1 MGQKL
6 FRKLGHKFVLT
17 YAGERYVTKATE
29 ILNLKKELDQ
39 EMNDIIKN
47 NYGSLKIAFPTMRSA
62 YMLPCTLPVF
72 NQMYPNVRL
81 DVLEEHSGKLEGML
95 LNGETDLAFF
105 NLPIKSPDIDYEVIK
120 HEEVLL
126 VMAANHPLAHSGLV
140 RDGSGKNYF
149 NLFKNGGTTYVL
161 ANENLKN
168 GIADFA
174 AKAKAYAEEKKLQPV
189 QTAAASDGNEL
200 TISGLDLGYYLVR
213 SDLGILCSLDTTAP
227 NALVKEKNEATV
239 IVKNVEDT
247 TKKQNVAEIGT
258 YVKFTIQ
265 ITVNDKA
272 PVNYK
277 LVDEMTDGL
286 TFVKNE
292 TYPLTVTVN
301 ENTLDAANYKVTE
314 TTEPR
319 GFTLTFNNNAEGNA
333 SILKT
338 GDVVTVTYY
347 AQINENAKIADEA
360 NVNKAKVEYGTNS
373 HTEYD
378 KTETY
383 VWKMNIVKYTME
395 QETEKKLAGATFQLS
410 RDAAGAQVIKLVKV
424 NDTTYRLALSTETE
438 GVVDT
443 ITTGETGELVINGL
457 ADGTYYLTET
467 KAPRGYNL
475 LREPVNVTIGHK
487 DANGKLTETSF
498 VADQTQTDTSGLV
511 KVENNAG
518 AELPS
523 TGGIGTTVFYV
534 LGSAM
539 ALGAVILLVTKKRMA
554 A

>member
-1 MGQKL
+1 MKHTRQFFAL
-6 FRKLGHKFVLT
+6 LLALVLT
-17 YAGERYVTKATE
+17 LGLCATAFADE
-29 ILNLKKELDQ
+29 AKP
-39 EMNDIIKN
+39 
-47 NYGSLKIAFPTMRSA
+47 GSITISNPAQGKT
-62 YMLPCTLPVF
+62 YEVF
-72 NQMYPNVRL
+72 KLL
-81 DVLEEHSGKLEGML
+81 DVVEDESDLENNGFIYKLTGDAWADFI
-95 LNGETDLAFF
+95 TT
-105 NLPIKSPDIDYEVIK
+105 VQ
-120 HEEVLL
+120 
-126 VMAANHPLAHSGLV
+126 
-140 RDGSGKNYF
+140 DGSGKNYF
-149 NLFKNGGTTYVL
+149 NLFENGGMTYVL
-161 ANENLKN
+161 ANENLKP

-174 AKAKAYAEEKKLQPV
+174 AKAKAYAESNKLTPIK
-189 QTAAASDGNEL
+189 TATAGTEGTLKID
-200 TISGLDLGYYLVR
+200 GLDLGYYLVR

-227 NALVKEKNEATV
+227 NAEVREKNEATV

-265 ITVNDKA
+265 ITVKDKA

-277 LVDEMTDGL
+277 LVDEMTEGL

-319 GFTLTFNNNAEGNA
+319 GFTLAFNNNAEGNA

-378 KTETY
+378 TTETY
-383 VWKMNIVKYTME
+383 VWKMNIVKYTMKKAADSD
-395 QETEKKLAGATFQLS
+395 QATEEKLAGAIFKLS

-424 NDTTYRLALSTETE
+424 DDTTYRLALPTETE

-443 ITTGETGELVINGL
+443 VTTGETGALVINGL

-498 VADQTQTDTSGLV
+498 VGNQTETDTSGVV

>member
-1 MGQKL
+1 MKHTRQFFAL
-6 FRKLGHKFVLT
+6 VLALVLT
-17 YAGERYVTKATE
+17 LGLCATAFADGA
-29 ILNLKKELDQ
+29 KP
-39 EMNDIIKN
+39 
-47 NYGSLKIAFPTMRSA
+47 GSITISNPAHGKT
-62 YMLPCTLPVF
+62 YEVF
-72 NQMYPNVRL
+72 KLL
-81 DVLEEHSGKLEGML
+81 DVVEDES
-95 LNGETDLAFF
+95 DLANNGFIYKLTADAWATF
-105 NLPIKSPDIDYEVIK
+105 ITTVQ
-120 HEEVLL
+120 
-126 VMAANHPLAHSGLV
+126 
-140 RDGSGKNYF
+140 DGSGEKYF
-149 NLFKNGGTTYVL
+149 SLFENDGMTYVL

-189 QTAAASDGNEL
+189 QTATASDGNEL

-227 NALVKEKNEATV
+227 NAEVREKNEATV
-239 IVKNVEDT
+239 IVKNVEDA

-265 ITVNDKA
+265 ITVKDKA

-277 LVDEMTDGL
+277 LVDEMTEGL
-286 TFVKNE
+286 TFVNDE
-292 TYPLTVTVN
+292 NHPLTVTVN
-301 ENTLDAANYKVTE
+301 GSALAAENYNVAE

-319 GFTLTFNNNAEGNA
+319 GFTLTFNNNAEGSA

-338 GDVVTVTYY
+338 DDVVTVTYY
-347 AQINENAKIADEA
+347 AQINEKAVVADEA

-378 KTETY
+378 TTETY

-410 RDAAGAQVIKLVKV
+410 RDEAGAQVIKLVKV
-424 NDTTYRLALSTETE
+424 DDTTYRLALPTETE

-443 ITTGETGELVINGL
+443 ITTGETGALVINGL

-475 LREPVNVTIGHK
+475 LREPVEVKIDHTT
-487 DANGKLTETSF
+487 ANGKLTETSF
-498 VADQTQTDTSGLV
+498 VADQTETDTSGVV

>member
-1 MGQKL
+1 MKHTRQFFAL
-6 FRKLGHKFVLT
+6 VLALVLT
-17 YAGERYVTKATE
+17 LGLCATAFADETKP
-29 ILNLKKELDQ
+29 
-39 EMNDIIKN
+39 
-47 NYGSLKIAFPTMRSA
+47 GSITISNPAQGKT
-62 YMLPCTLPVF
+62 YEVF
-72 NQMYPNVRL
+72 KLL
-81 DVLEEHSGKLEGML
+81 DVAVDES
-95 LNGETDLAFF
+95 DLANNGFIYK
-105 NLPIKSPDIDYEVIK
+105 LTAD
-120 HEEVLL
+120 
-126 VMAANHPLAHSGLV
+126 AWANFITNV
-140 RDGSGKNYF
+140 QDGSGKNYF
-149 NLFKNGGTTYVL
+149 NLYENNGVTYVL
-161 ANENLKN
+161 ANENLEG

-174 AKAKAYAEEKKLQPV
+174 AKAKTYAEEKKLQPV
-189 QTAAASDGNEL
+189 QRATASDGNEL
-200 TISGLDLGYYLVR
+200 TISGLNLGYYLVR

-227 NALVKEKNEATV
+227 NAQVREKNEATV
-239 IVKNVEDT
+239 IVKNVED

-265 ITVNDKA
+265 ITVKDKA

-277 LVDEMTDGL
+277 LVDEMTEGL

-347 AQINENAKIADEA
+347 AQINEKAVVADEA

-378 KTETY
+378 TTETY

-395 QETEKKLAGATFQLS
+395 QTTGSDQAKEKKLAGATFQLS
-410 RDAAGAQVIKLVKV
+410 RDEAGTEVIKLIKV
-424 NDTTYRLALSTETE
+424 NDTTYRLALPTETDTA
-438 GVVDT
+438 VDT
-443 ITTGETGELVINGL
+443 ITTGNSGALVINGL

-498 VADQTQTDTSGLV
+498 VADQTETDTSGVV

-523 TGGIGTTVFYV
+523 TGGIGTTAFYV

>member
-1 MGQKL
+1 MKHTRQFFAL
-6 FRKLGHKFVLT
+6 LLALVLT
-17 YAGERYVTKATE
+17 LGLCATAFAE
-29 ILNLKKELDQ
+29 DAKP
-39 EMNDIIKN
+39 
-47 NYGSLKIAFPTMRSA
+47 GSITISNPAQGKT
-62 YMLPCTLPVF
+62 YEVF
-72 NQMYPNVRL
+72 KLL
-81 DVLEEHSGKLEGML
+81 DVVEDES
-95 LNGETDLAFF
+95 DLANNGIIYKLTADAWADF
-105 NLPIKSPDIDYEVIK
+105 ITTVQ
-120 HEEVLL
+120 
-126 VMAANHPLAHSGLV
+126 
-140 RDGSGKNYF
+140 DGSGENYF
-149 NLFKNGGTTYVL
+149 NLFENGGMTYVL
-161 ANENLKN
+161 ANENLKP

-174 AKAKAYAEEKKLQPV
+174 AKAKAYAEEKTLQPV
-189 QTAAASDGNEL
+189 QKAAASDGNEL

-227 NALVKEKNEATV
+227 DAEVKEKNEATV

-247 TKKQNVAEIGT
+247 SKKQNVAEIGT
-258 YVKFTIQ
+258 YVKFTIR

-277 LVDEMTDGL
+277 LVDEMTKGL
-286 TFVKNE
+286 TFVNDAE
-292 TYPLTVTVN
+292 HPLTVTVN
-301 ENTLDAANYKVTE
+301 GSALAAANYQVAE
-314 TTEPR
+314 TTELR
-319 GFTLTFNNNAEGNA
+319 GFTLTFNNNAEGSA

-338 GDVVTVTYY
+338 KDVVTVTYY
-347 AQINENAKIADEA
+347 AQINENAVIADEA
-360 NVNKAKVEYGTNS
+360 NVNKARVEYGTNS

-395 QETEKKLAGATFQLS
+395 QTTGSDQAKEKMLAGATFQLS
-410 RDAAGAQVIKLVKV
+410 RDTAGAQVIKLVKV
-424 NDTTYRLALSTETE
+424 DDTTYRLALSTETNTA
-438 GVVDT
+438 VDT

-475 LREPVNVTIGHK
+475 LREPVKVTVAHK
-487 DANGKLTETSF
+487 TENGKLTETSF
-498 VADQTQTDTSGLV
+498 VGNQTETDTCGVV

-523 TGGIGTTVFYV
+523 TGGIGTTAFYV

>member
-1 MGQKL
+1 MKHTRQFFAL
-6 FRKLGHKFVLT
+6 VLALVLT
-17 YAGERYVTKATE
+17 LGLCATAFADE
-29 ILNLKKELDQ
+29 ARP
-39 EMNDIIKN
+39 
-47 NYGSLKIAFPTMRSA
+47 GSITISNPARGKT
-62 YMLPCTLPVF
+62 YEVF
-72 NQMYPNVRL
+72 KLL
-81 DVLEEHSGKLEGML
+81 DVVEDES
-95 LNGETDLAFF
+95 DLANNGIIYKLTGDAWADFIT
-105 NLPIKSPDIDYEVIK
+105 N
-120 HEEVLL
+120 
-126 VMAANHPLAHSGLV
+126 V
-140 RDGSGKNYF
+140 RDGSGENYF
-149 NLFKNGGTTYVL
+149 NLFENGGMTYVL
-161 ANENLKN
+161 ANENLKT

-174 AKAKAYAEEKKLQPV
+174 AKAKAYAEEKTLQPV
-189 QTAAASDGNEL
+189 QKAAASDGNEL

-227 NALVKEKNEATV
+227 NAQVKEKNEATV

-258 YVKFTIQ
+258 YVKFTIR
-265 ITVNDKA
+265 ITVKDKA

-301 ENTLDAANYKVTE
+301 ENTLDAANYQVAKTA
-314 TTEPR
+314 EPR

-338 GDVVTVTYY
+338 SDVVTVTYY
-347 AQINENAKIADEA
+347 AQINEKAKIADEA

-395 QETEKKLAGATFQLS
+395 QTAGSDQAKEKRLAGATFQLS
-410 RDAAGAQVIKLVKV
+410 RDEAGTEVIKLIKV
-424 NDTTYRLALSTETE
+424 DDTTYRLALSTETE

-443 ITTGETGELVINGL
+443 ITTGETGALVINGL

-475 LREPVNVTIGHK
+475 LREPVKVTIGHK

-498 VADQTQTDTSGLV
+498 VADQTQTDTSGVV

-523 TGGIGTTVFYV
+523 TGGIGTTAFYV

>member
-1 MGQKL
+1 MKHTRQFFAL
-6 FRKLGHKFVLT
+6 LLALVLT
-17 YAGERYVTKATE
+17 LGLCATVFADE
-29 ILNLKKELDQ
+29 AKPGSITISNPAQGKTYEVFKLLDIV
-39 EMNDIIKN
+39 EDE
-47 NYGSLKIAFPTMRSA
+47 S
-62 YMLPCTLPVF
+62 
-72 NQMYPNVRL
+72 
-81 DVLEEHSGKLEGML
+81 
-95 LNGETDLAFF
+95 DLANKGFIYKLTNDDWATF
-105 NLPIKSPDIDYEVIK
+105 ITTVQ
-120 HEEVLL
+120 
-126 VMAANHPLAHSGLV
+126 
-140 RDGSGKNYF
+140 DGSGANYF
-149 NLFKNGGTTYVL
+149 NLFENGGKKYVL
-161 ANENLKN
+161 ANENLKG

-174 AKAKAYAEEKKLQPV
+174 AKAKVYAETNKLAPIK
-189 QTAAASDGNEL
+189 TAKAEAEGALE
-200 TISGLDLGYYLVR
+200 ISGLDLGYYLVR

-227 NALVKEKNEATV
+227 NAEVREKNEATV

-258 YVKFTIQ
+258 YVKFTIR

-286 TFVKNE
+286 TFVNDAE
-292 TYPLTVTVN
+292 HPLTVTVN

-319 GFTLTFNNNAEGNA
+319 EFTLTFNNNAEGSA

-338 GDVVTVTYY
+338 DDVVTVTYY
-347 AQINENAKIADEA
+347 AQINKNAKIADEA

-378 KTETY
+378 TTETY
-383 VWKMNIVKYTME
+383 VWKMNIVKYTMKKAADGD
-395 QETEKKLAGATFQLS
+395 QATEEKLAGATFKLS

-424 NDTTYRLALSTETE
+424 DDTTYRLALPTETDTA
-438 GVVDT
+438 VDT
-443 ITTGETGELVINGL
+443 VTTGETGELVINGL

-498 VADQTQTDTSGLV
+498 VADQTETDTSGVV

>member
-1 MGQKL
+1 MKHTRQFFAL
-6 FRKLGHKFVLT
+6 VLALVLT
-17 YAGERYVTKATE
+17 LGLCATAFADE
-29 ILNLKKELDQ
+29 TRP
-39 EMNDIIKN
+39 
-47 NYGSLKIAFPTMRSA
+47 GSITISNPAQGKT
-62 YMLPCTLPVF
+62 YEVF
-72 NQMYPNVRL
+72 KLL
-81 DVLEEHSGKLEGML
+81 DVVEDES
-95 LNGETDLAFF
+95 DLANKGFIYKLTADAWADF
-105 NLPIKSPDIDYEVIK
+105 ITNVK
-120 HEEVLL
+120 
-126 VMAANHPLAHSGLV
+126 
-140 RDGSGKNYF
+140 DGSDNNYF
-149 NLFKNGGTTYVL
+149 NLFENGGTKYVL
-161 ANENLKN
+161 ANENLKP
-168 GIADFA
+168 GIAEFA
-174 AKAKAYAEEKKLQPV
+174 AKAKAYAEANKLAPIK
-189 QTAAASDGNEL
+189 TAKAEAEGALE
-200 TISGLDLGYYLVR
+200 ISGLDLGYYLVR

-227 NALVKEKNEATV
+227 NAEVREKNEATV

-258 YVKFTIQ
+258 YVKFTIR
-265 ITVNDKA
+265 ITVKDKA

-286 TFVKNE
+286 TFVNDAE
-292 TYPLTVTVN
+292 HPLTVTVN

-319 GFTLTFNNNAEGNA
+319 GFTLAFNNNAEGSA

-378 KTETY
+378 TTETY

-395 QETEKKLAGATFQLS
+395 QGTEKKLAGATFQLS
-410 RDAAGAQVIKLVKV
+410 RDEAGAQVIKLVKV
-424 NDTTYRLALSTETE
+424 DDTTYRLALPTETDTA
-438 GVVDT
+438 VDT

-457 ADGTYYLTET
+457 ADGIYYLTET

-475 LREPVNVTIGHK
+475 LREPVKVKIDHTT
-487 DANGKLTETSF
+487 ANGKLTETSF

>member
-1 MGQKL
+1 MKHTRQFFAL
-6 FRKLGHKFVLT
+6 VLALVLT
-17 YAGERYVTKATE
+17 LGLCATAFADE
-29 ILNLKKELDQ
+29 AKP
-39 EMNDIIKN
+39 
-47 NYGSLKIAFPTMRSA
+47 GSITISNPAQGKT
-62 YMLPCTLPVF
+62 YEVF
-72 NQMYPNVRL
+72 KLL
-81 DVLEEHSGKLEGML
+81 DVVEDES
-95 LNGETDLAFF
+95 DLANNGFIYKLTTDAWADF
-105 NLPIKSPDIDYEVIK
+105 ITNVK
-120 HEEVLL
+120 
-126 VMAANHPLAHSGLV
+126 
-140 RDGSGKNYF
+140 DGSGENYF
-149 NLFKNGGTTYVL
+149 NLFENGGKKYVL

-174 AKAKAYAEEKKLQPV
+174 AKAKAYAETNKLAPLK
-189 QTAAASDGNEL
+189 TAKAEAEGALE
-200 TISGLDLGYYLVR
+200 ISGLDLGYYLVR

-227 NALVKEKNEATV
+227 NAEVREKNEATV

-258 YVKFTIQ
+258 YVKFTIR

-286 TFVKNE
+286 TFVNDAE
-292 TYPLTVTVN
+292 HPLTVTVN

-319 GFTLTFNNNAEGNA
+319 GFTLAFNNNAEGSA

-338 GDVVTVTYY
+338 GDAVTVTYY
-347 AQINENAKIADEA
+347 AQINENAVIADEA

-378 KTETY
+378 TTETY

-395 QETEKKLAGATFQLS
+395 QGTEKKLAGATFQLS

-424 NDTTYRLALSTETE
+424 DDTTYRLALPTETDTA
-438 GVVDT
+438 VDT

-475 LREPVNVTIGHK
+475 LREPVKVTVAHK
-487 DANGKLTETSF
+487 TENGKLTETSF
-498 VADQTQTDTSGLV
+498 VADQTETDTSGVV
-511 KVENNAG
+511 KVENNTG

-523 TGGIGTTVFYV
+523 TGGIGTTAFYV

>member
-1 MGQKL
+1 MKHTRQFFALVLALALTLGLCATAFAEDAKPGSITISNPAQGKTYEVFKL
-6 FRKLGHKFVLT
+6 
-17 YAGERYVTKATE
+17 
-29 ILNLKKELDQ
+29 
-39 EMNDIIKN
+39 
-47 NYGSLKIAFPTMRSA
+47 
-62 YMLPCTLPVF
+62 
-72 NQMYPNVRL
+72 L
-81 DVLEEHSGKLEGML
+81 DVAVDES
-95 LNGETDLAFF
+95 DLANNGFIYKLTTDAWADF
-105 NLPIKSPDIDYEVIK
+105 ITNVK
-120 HEEVLL
+120 
-126 VMAANHPLAHSGLV
+126 
-140 RDGSGKNYF
+140 DGSGKNYF
-149 NLFKNGGTTYVL
+149 NLYENNGVTYVL
-161 ANENLKN
+161 ANENLEG
-168 GIADFA
+168 GIANFA

-227 NALVKEKNEATV
+227 NAEVREKNEATV

-247 TKKQNVAEIGT
+247 SKKQNVAEIGT

-265 ITVNDKA
+265 ITVKDKA

-277 LVDEMTDGL
+277 LVDEMTEGL

-314 TTEPR
+314 TTKPR
-319 GFTLTFNNNAEGNA
+319 GFTLAFNNNAEGSA

-338 GDVVTVTYY
+338 GDVVAVTYY

-378 KTETY
+378 TTETY

-395 QETEKKLAGATFQLS
+395 QTAGSDQAKEKMLAGATFQLS
-410 RDAAGAQVIKLVKV
+410 RDADGAGVIKLVKV
-424 NDTTYRLALSTETE
+424 DDTTYRLALSTETE

-443 ITTGETGELVINGL
+443 ITTGETGALVINGL

-475 LREPVNVTIGHK
+475 LREPVKVTIGHK

-498 VADQTQTDTSGLV
+498 VADQTQTDTSGVV

-518 AELPS
+518 TELPS
-523 TGGIGTTVFYV
+523 TGGIGTTAFYV

>member
-1 MGQKL
+1 MKHTRQIFAL
-6 FRKLGHKFVLT
+6 VLALVLT
-17 YAGERYVTKATE
+17 LGLCATAFAE
-29 ILNLKKELDQ
+29 EAKS
-39 EMNDIIKN
+39 
-47 NYGSLKIAFPTMRSA
+47 GSITISNPAQGKT
-62 YMLPCTLPVF
+62 YEVF
-72 NQMYPNVRL
+72 KLL
-81 DVLEEHSGKLEGML
+81 DVVEDES
-95 LNGETDLAFF
+95 DLANNGIIYKLTADAWADF
-105 NLPIKSPDIDYEVIK
+105 ITTVQ
-120 HEEVLL
+120 
-126 VMAANHPLAHSGLV
+126 
-140 RDGSGKNYF
+140 DGSGANYF
-149 NLFKNGGTTYVL
+149 NLFENGGTKYVL
-161 ANENLKN
+161 ANENLKL

-174 AKAKAYAEEKKLQPV
+174 AKAKAYAEANKLAPIK
-189 QTAAASDGNEL
+189 TAKVEAEGALKID
-200 TISGLDLGYYLVR
+200 GLDLGYYLVR
-213 SDLGILCSLDTTAP
+213 SDLGILCSLDTTAS
-227 NALVKEKNEATV
+227 NAEVKEKNEATV

-265 ITVNDKA
+265 ITVKDKA

-277 LVDEMTDGL
+277 LVDEMTEGL

-319 GFTLTFNNNAEGNA
+319 GFTLAFNNNAEGNA

-347 AQINENAKIADEA
+347 AQINKNAKIADEA
-360 NVNKAKVEYGTNS
+360 NVNKARVEYGTNS

-395 QETEKKLAGATFQLS
+395 QTTGSDQAKEKMLAGATFQLS
-410 RDAAGAQVIKLVKV
+410 RDTAGAEVIKLVKV
-424 NDTTYRLALSTETE
+424 DDTTYRLALSTETNTA
-438 GVVDT
+438 VDT
-443 ITTGETGELVINGL
+443 ITTGETGALVINGL

-475 LREPVNVTIGHK
+475 LREPVKVTIGHE

-498 VADQTQTDTSGLV
+498 VGNQTETNTSGVV

-523 TGGIGTTVFYV
+523 TGGIGTTAFYV

>member
-1 MGQKL
+1 MKHTRQFFAL
-6 FRKLGHKFVLT
+6 LLALVLT
-17 YAGERYVTKATE
+17 LGLCATAFAE
-29 ILNLKKELDQ
+29 DAKP
-39 EMNDIIKN
+39 
-47 NYGSLKIAFPTMRSA
+47 GSITISNPAQGKT
-62 YMLPCTLPVF
+62 YEVF
-72 NQMYPNVRL
+72 KLL
-81 DVLEEHSGKLEGML
+81 DVVEDES
-95 LNGETDLAFF
+95 DLANKGFIYKLTADAWADF
-105 NLPIKSPDIDYEVIK
+105 ITNVK
-120 HEEVLL
+120 
-126 VMAANHPLAHSGLV
+126 
-140 RDGSGKNYF
+140 DGSDNNYF
-149 NLFKNGGTTYVL
+149 NLFENGGTKYVL
-161 ANENLKN
+161 ANENLKP

-174 AKAKAYAEEKKLQPV
+174 AKAKAYAEEKNLQPV
-189 QTAAASDGNEL
+189 QTATASDGNEL

-227 NALVKEKNEATV
+227 NAEVKEKNEATV
-239 IVKNVEDT
+239 IVKNVED

-265 ITVNDKA
+265 ITVKDKA

-277 LVDEMTDGL
+277 LVDEMTEGL
-286 TFVKNE
+286 TFVNDE
-292 TYPLTVTVN
+292 NHPLTVTVN
-301 ENTLDAANYKVTE
+301 GSALAAENYNVAE

-319 GFTLTFNNNAEGNA
+319 GFTLTFNNNAEGSA

-378 KTETY
+378 TTETY

-395 QETEKKLAGATFQLS
+395 QGTEKKLAGATFKLS

-424 NDTTYRLALSTETE
+424 DDTTYRLALPTETDTAD
-438 GVVDT
+438 DT

-457 ADGTYYLTET
+457 ADGIYYLTET

-475 LREPVNVTIGHK
+475 LREPVKVKIDHTT
-487 DANGKLTETSF
+487 ANGKLTETSF

>member
-1 MGQKL
+1 MKHTRQFFAL
-6 FRKLGHKFVLT
+6 LLALVLT
-17 YAGERYVTKATE
+17 LGLCATAFADETKP
-29 ILNLKKELDQ
+29 
-39 EMNDIIKN
+39 
-47 NYGSLKIAFPTMRSA
+47 GSITISNPAQGKT
-62 YMLPCTLPVF
+62 YEVF
-72 NQMYPNVRL
+72 KLL
-81 DVLEEHSGKLEGML
+81 DVVEDES
-95 LNGETDLAFF
+95 DLANKGFIYKLTADAWADF
-105 NLPIKSPDIDYEVIK
+105 ITNVK
-120 HEEVLL
+120 
-126 VMAANHPLAHSGLV
+126 
-140 RDGSGKNYF
+140 DGSDNNYF
-149 NLFKNGGTTYVL
+149 NLFENGGTKYVL
-161 ANENLKN
+161 ANENLKH

-174 AKAKAYAEEKKLQPV
+174 AKAKAYAETNKLAPIK
-189 QTAAASDGNEL
+189 TAKAEAEGALE
-200 TISGLDLGYYLVR
+200 ISGLDLGYYLVR
-213 SDLGILCSLDTTAP
+213 SNLGILCSLDTTAP
-227 NALVKEKNEATV
+227 NAEVKEKNEATV

-265 ITVNDKA
+265 ITVKDKA

-277 LVDEMTDGL
+277 LVDEMTEGL
-286 TFVKNE
+286 TFVNDE
-292 TYPLTVTVN
+292 NHPLTVTVN
-301 ENTLDAANYKVTE
+301 GSALAAENYNVAE

-378 KTETY
+378 TTETY

-395 QETEKKLAGATFQLS
+395 QETEKKLAGATFKLS
-410 RDAAGAQVIKLVKV
+410 RDEAGAQVIKLVKV
-424 NDTTYRLALSTETE
+424 NDTTYRLALPTETE

-475 LREPVNVTIGHK
+475 LREPVKVKIDHTT
-487 DANGKLTETSF
+487 ANGKLTETSF
-498 VADQTQTDTSGLV
+498 VADQTETDTSGVV

>member
-1 MGQKL
+1 MKHTRQFFAL
-6 FRKLGHKFVLT
+6 LLALVLT
-17 YAGERYVTKATE
+17 LGLCATAFADE
-29 ILNLKKELDQ
+29 AKP
-39 EMNDIIKN
+39 
-47 NYGSLKIAFPTMRSA
+47 GSITIFNPAQGKT
-62 YMLPCTLPVF
+62 YEVF
-72 NQMYPNVRL
+72 KLL
-81 DVLEEHSGKLEGML
+81 DVVEDESDLENNGFIYKLTADAWADFIT
-95 LNGETDLAFF
+95 N
-105 NLPIKSPDIDYEVIK
+105 VQ
-120 HEEVLL
+120 
-126 VMAANHPLAHSGLV
+126 
-140 RDGSGKNYF
+140 DGSGKNYF
-149 NLFKNGGTTYVL
+149 NLFENGGTKYVL
-161 ANENLKN
+161 ANENLKG

-174 AKAKAYAEEKKLQPV
+174 AKAKVYAETNKLDPIK
-189 QTAAASDGNEL
+189 TAKAEAEGALE
-200 TISGLDLGYYLVR
+200 ISGLDLGYYLVR

-227 NALVKEKNEATV
+227 NAEVKEKNEATV

-247 TKKQNVAEIGT
+247 AKKQNVAEIGT
-258 YVKFTIQ
+258 YVKFTIR
-265 ITVNDKA
+265 ITVKDKA

-286 TFVKNE
+286 SFVNNE

-301 ENTLDAANYKVTE
+301 GSALAAENYNVAE

-319 GFTLTFNNNAEGNA
+319 GFTLAFNNNAEGSA

-378 KTETY
+378 TTETY

-410 RDAAGAQVIKLVKV
+410 RDAAGAEVIKLVKV
-424 NDTTYRLALSTETE
+424 NDTTYRLALPTETDTA
-438 GVVDT
+438 VDT

-467 KAPRGYNL
+467 KAPKGYNL
-475 LREPVNVTIGHK
+475 LREPVKVTIGHK

-498 VADQTQTDTSGLV
+498 VADQTEMDTSGVV

>member
-1 MGQKL
+1 MKHTRQFFAL
-6 FRKLGHKFVLT
+6 VLALVLT
-17 YAGERYVTKATE
+17 LGLCATAFADE
-29 ILNLKKELDQ
+29 AKP
-39 EMNDIIKN
+39 
-47 NYGSLKIAFPTMRSA
+47 GSITISNPAQGKT
-62 YMLPCTLPVF
+62 YEVF
-72 NQMYPNVRL
+72 KLL
-81 DVLEEHSGKLEGML
+81 DVVEDESDLENKGFIYKLT
-95 LNGETDLAFF
+95 NDDWATF
-105 NLPIKSPDIDYEVIK
+105 ITTVQ
-120 HEEVLL
+120 
-126 VMAANHPLAHSGLV
+126 
-140 RDGSGKNYF
+140 DGSGKNYF
-149 NLFKNGGTTYVL
+149 NLFKNGGMTYVL
-161 ANENLKN
+161 ANENLKG

-174 AKAKAYAEEKKLQPV
+174 AKAKAYAEEKNLQPV
-189 QTAAASDGNEL
+189 QKATASDGNEL

-227 NALVKEKNEATV
+227 NAEVREKNEATV

-265 ITVNDKA
+265 ITVKDKA

-277 LVDEMTDGL
+277 LVDEMTEGL

-301 ENTLDAANYKVTE
+301 ENTLAAENYNVAE
-314 TTEPR
+314 TTKPR

-347 AQINENAKIADEA
+347 AQINEKAVVADEA

-373 HTEYD
+373 RTEYD
-378 KTETY
+378 TTETY

-410 RDAAGAQVIKLVKV
+410 RDAAGAEVIKLVKV
-424 NDTTYRLALSTETE
+424 NDTTYRLALPTETE

-443 ITTGETGELVINGL
+443 ITTGETGALVINGL

-475 LREPVNVTIGHK
+475 LREPVKVTIGHK
-487 DANGKLTETSF
+487 DVNGKLTETSF
-498 VADQTQTDTSGLV
+498 VADQTETDTSGLV

-523 TGGIGTTVFYV
+523 TGGIGTTAFYV

>member
-1 MGQKL
+1 MKHTRQ
-6 FRKLGHKFVLT
+6 FFVLVLALVLTLGLCATAFADEAKPGSITISNPAQGKT
-17 YAGERYVTKATE
+17 YEVFK
-29 ILNLKKELDQ
+29 LLDIV
-39 EMNDIIKN
+39 EDE
-47 NYGSLKIAFPTMRSA
+47 S
-62 YMLPCTLPVF
+62 
-72 NQMYPNVRL
+72 
-81 DVLEEHSGKLEGML
+81 
-95 LNGETDLAFF
+95 DLANKGFIYKLTNDDWATF
-105 NLPIKSPDIDYEVIK
+105 ITTVQ
-120 HEEVLL
+120 
-126 VMAANHPLAHSGLV
+126 
-140 RDGSGKNYF
+140 DGSGKNYF
-149 NLFKNGGTTYVL
+149 NLFENGGKKYVL
-161 ANENLKN
+161 ANENLKG

-174 AKAKAYAEEKKLQPV
+174 AKAKVYAETNKLAPIK
-189 QTAAASDGNEL
+189 TAKAEAEGALE
-200 TISGLDLGYYLVR
+200 ISGLDLGYYLVR

-227 NALVKEKNEATV
+227 NAQVKEKNEATV

-247 TKKQNVAEIGT
+247 AKKQNVAEIGT

-265 ITVNDKA
+265 ITVKDKA

-286 TFVKNE
+286 TFVNNE

-301 ENTLDAANYKVTE
+301 ENTLDAANYKVTK

-319 GFTLTFNNNAEGNA
+319 GFTLAFNNNAEGNA

-338 GDVVTVTYY
+338 GDAVTVTYY

-378 KTETY
+378 TTETY
-383 VWKMNIVKYTME
+383 VWKMNIVKYTMKKAADSD
-395 QETEKKLAGATFQLS
+395 QATEEKLAGATFQLS

-424 NDTTYRLALSTETE
+424 NDTTYRLALPTETDTA
-438 GVVDT
+438 VDT
-443 ITTGETGELVINGL
+443 VTTGETGELVINGL

-498 VADQTQTDTSGLV
+498 VADQTETDTRGVV

>member
-1 MGQKL
+1 MKHTRQFFAL
-6 FRKLGHKFVLT
+6 LLALVLT
-17 YAGERYVTKATE
+17 LGLCATAFADE
-29 ILNLKKELDQ
+29 AKPGSITISNPAQGKTYEVFKLLDIV
-39 EMNDIIKN
+39 EDE
-47 NYGSLKIAFPTMRSA
+47 S
-62 YMLPCTLPVF
+62 
-72 NQMYPNVRL
+72 
-81 DVLEEHSGKLEGML
+81 
-95 LNGETDLAFF
+95 DLANKGFIYKLTADDWADF
-105 NLPIKSPDIDYEVIK
+105 ITNVK
-120 HEEVLL
+120 
-126 VMAANHPLAHSGLV
+126 
-140 RDGSGKNYF
+140 DGSGENYF
-149 NLFKNGGTTYVL
+149 NLFENGGTKYVL
-161 ANENLKN
+161 ANENLKG

-174 AKAKAYAEEKKLQPV
+174 AKAYAETNKLAPLK
-189 QTAAASDGNEL
+189 TAKAEAEGALE
-200 TISGLDLGYYLVR
+200 ISGLDLGYYLVR

-227 NALVKEKNEATV
+227 NAEVKEKNEATV

-301 ENTLDAANYKVTE
+301 ENTLDAANYKVAE

-319 GFTLTFNNNAEGNA
+319 GFTLTFNNNAEGSA

-338 GDVVTVTYY
+338 DDVVTVTYY
-347 AQINENAKIADEA
+347 AQINEKAVVADEA

-378 KTETY
+378 TTETY
-383 VWKMNIVKYTME
+383 VWKMNIVKYTMKKAADGD
-395 QETEKKLAGATFQLS
+395 QATEEKLAGATFQLS
-410 RDAAGAQVIKLVKV
+410 RDEAGTQVIKLVKV
-424 NDTTYRLALSTETE
+424 DDTTYRLALPTETE

-475 LREPVNVTIGHK
+475 LREPVKVKIDHTT
-487 DANGKLTETSF
+487 ANGKLTETSF
-498 VADQTQTDTSGLV
+498 VADQTETDTSGVV

>member
-1 MGQKL
+1 MKHTRQFFAL
-6 FRKLGHKFVLT
+6 LLALVLT
-17 YAGERYVTKATE
+17 LGLCATAFADE
-29 ILNLKKELDQ
+29 AKPGSITISNPAQGKTYEVFKLLDIV
-39 EMNDIIKN
+39 EDE
-47 NYGSLKIAFPTMRSA
+47 S
-62 YMLPCTLPVF
+62 
-72 NQMYPNVRL
+72 
-81 DVLEEHSGKLEGML
+81 
-95 LNGETDLAFF
+95 DLANKGFIYKLTADAWADF
-105 NLPIKSPDIDYEVIK
+105 ITTVQ
-120 HEEVLL
+120 
-126 VMAANHPLAHSGLV
+126 
-140 RDGSGKNYF
+140 DGSGKNYF
-149 NLFKNGGTTYVL
+149 NLFENGGKKYVL
-161 ANENLKN
+161 ANENLKP

-174 AKAKAYAEEKKLQPV
+174 AKAKAYAEEKNLQPV
-189 QTAAASDGNEL
+189 QTATASDGNEL

-227 NALVKEKNEATV
+227 NAEVKEKNEATV
-239 IVKNVEDT
+239 IVKNVED

-265 ITVNDKA
+265 ITVKDKA

-277 LVDEMTDGL
+277 LVDEMTEGL
-286 TFVKNE
+286 TFVNDE
-292 TYPLTVTVN
+292 NHPLTVTVN
-301 ENTLDAANYKVTE
+301 GSALAAENYNVAE

-319 GFTLTFNNNAEGNA
+319 GFTLTFNNNAEGSA

-378 KTETY
+378 TTETY
-383 VWKMNIVKYTME
+383 VWKMNIVKYTMKKAADGD
-395 QETEKKLAGATFQLS
+395 QATEEKLAGATFKLS
-410 RDAAGAQVIKLVKV
+410 RDAAGTQVIKLVKV
-424 NDTTYRLALSTETE
+424 NDTTYRLALPTETDTAD
-438 GVVDT
+438 DT

-498 VADQTQTDTSGLV
+498 VADQTETDTSGVV

>member
-1 MGQKL
+1 MKHTRQIFAL
-6 FRKLGHKFVLT
+6 VLALVLT
-17 YAGERYVTKATE
+17 LGLCATAFAE
-29 ILNLKKELDQ
+29 EAKP
-39 EMNDIIKN
+39 
-47 NYGSLKIAFPTMRSA
+47 GSITISNPAQGKT
-62 YMLPCTLPVF
+62 YEVF
-72 NQMYPNVRL
+72 KLL
-81 DVLEEHSGKLEGML
+81 DVAADES
-95 LNGETDLAFF
+95 DLANNGFIYKLTADAWATF
-105 NLPIKSPDIDYEVIK
+105 ITTVQ
-120 HEEVLL
+120 
-126 VMAANHPLAHSGLV
+126 
-140 RDGSGKNYF
+140 DGSGENYF
-149 NLFKNGGTTYVL
+149 NLFESGGMTYVL

-174 AKAKAYAEEKKLQPV
+174 AKAKAYAESNKLASIK
-189 QTAAASDGNEL
+189 TATAGTEGILKID
-200 TISGLDLGYYLVR
+200 GLDLGYYLVR

-227 NALVKEKNEATV
+227 NAQVNEKNEATV

-265 ITVNDKA
+265 ITVKDRA

-277 LVDEMTDGL
+277 LVDEMTEGL

-319 GFTLTFNNNAEGNA
+319 GFTLAFNNNAEGNA

-347 AQINENAKIADEA
+347 VQINENAKIADEA

-378 KTETY
+378 TTETY

-395 QETEKKLAGATFQLS
+395 QTAGSDQAKEKRLAGATFQLS
-410 RDAAGAQVIKLVKV
+410 RDAAGAGVIKLVKV
-424 NDTTYRLALSTETE
+424 DDTTYRLALSTETE

-498 VADQTQTDTSGLV
+498 VADQTQTDTSGVV

-523 TGGIGTTVFYV
+523 TGGIGTTAFYV

>member
-1 MGQKL
+1 MKHTRQFFAL
-6 FRKLGHKFVLT
+6 LLALVLT
-17 YAGERYVTKATE
+17 LGLCATAFADE
-29 ILNLKKELDQ
+29 AKP
-39 EMNDIIKN
+39 
-47 NYGSLKIAFPTMRSA
+47 GSITISNPA
-62 YMLPCTLPVF
+62 
-72 NQMYPNVRL
+72 Q
-81 DVLEEHSGKLEGML
+81 GK
-95 LNGETDLAFF
+95 T
-105 NLPIKSPDIDYEVIK
+105 YEVFK
-120 HEEVLL
+120 LL
-126 VMAANHPLAHSGLV
+126 DIVEDESDLENKGFIYKLTNDDWATFITTV
-140 RDGSGKNYF
+140 QDGSGANYF
-149 NLFKNGGTTYVL
+149 ILFENGGKKYVL
-161 ANENLKN
+161 ANKNLKN

-174 AKAKAYAEEKKLQPV
+174 AKAKAYAETNKLAPIK
-189 QTAAASDGNEL
+189 TAKAEAEGALE
-200 TISGLDLGYYLVR
+200 ISGLDLGYYLVR

-227 NALVKEKNEATV
+227 NAEVREKNEATV

-258 YVKFTIQ
+258 YVKFTIR

-286 TFVKNE
+286 TFVNDAE
-292 TYPLTVTVN
+292 HPLTVTVN

-319 GFTLTFNNNAEGNA
+319 GFTLAFNNNAEGSA

-378 KTETY
+378 QTETY
-383 VWKMNIVKYTME
+383 VWKMNIVKYTMKKAADSD
-395 QETEKKLAGATFQLS
+395 QATEEKLAGATFQLS

-424 NDTTYRLALSTETE
+424 NDTTYRLALPTETE

-475 LREPVNVTIGHK
+475 LREPVKVTIGHK

-498 VADQTQTDTSGLV
+498 VADQTETDTSGVV

>member
-1 MGQKL
+1 MKHTRQFFAL
-6 FRKLGHKFVLT
+6 LLALVLT
-17 YAGERYVTKATE
+17 LGLCATAFADE
-29 ILNLKKELDQ
+29 AKP
-39 EMNDIIKN
+39 
-47 NYGSLKIAFPTMRSA
+47 GSITISNPA
-62 YMLPCTLPVF
+62 
-72 NQMYPNVRL
+72 Q
-81 DVLEEHSGKLEGML
+81 GK
-95 LNGETDLAFF
+95 T
-105 NLPIKSPDIDYEVIK
+105 YEVFK
-120 HEEVLL
+120 LL
-126 VMAANHPLAHSGLV
+126 DIVEDESDLENNGFIYKLTGDAWATFITTV
-140 RDGSGKNYF
+140 QDGSGANYF
-149 NLFKNGGTTYVL
+149 NLFENGGKKYVL
-161 ANENLKN
+161 ANENLKG

-174 AKAKAYAEEKKLQPV
+174 AKAKVYAETNKLAPIK
-189 QTAAASDGNEL
+189 TAKAEAEGALEID
-200 TISGLDLGYYLVR
+200 GLDLGYYLVR

-227 NALVKEKNEATV
+227 NAEVKEKNEATV

-258 YVKFTIQ
+258 YVKFTIR

-286 TFVKNE
+286 TFVNDAE
-292 TYPLTVTVN
+292 HPLTVTVN

-319 GFTLTFNNNAEGNA
+319 GFTLTFNNNAEGSA

-338 GDVVTVTYY
+338 DDVVTVTYY
-347 AQINENAKIADEA
+347 AQINKNAKIADEA

-378 KTETY
+378 TTETY
-383 VWKMNIVKYTME
+383 VWKMNIVKYTMKKAADGD
-395 QETEKKLAGATFQLS
+395 QATEEKLAGATFKLS

-424 NDTTYRLALSTETE
+424 NDTTYRLALPTETDTA
-438 GVVDT
+438 VDT
-443 ITTGETGELVINGL
+443 VTTGETGELVINGL

-498 VADQTQTDTSGLV
+498 VADQTETDTSGVV

>member
-1 MGQKL
+1 MKHTRQFFAL
-6 FRKLGHKFVLT
+6 VLALVLT
-17 YAGERYVTKATE
+17 LGLCATAFADE
-29 ILNLKKELDQ
+29 ARPGSITISNPAQGKTYEVFKLLDVAAD
-39 EMNDIIKN
+39 ESDLKN
-47 NYGSLKIAFPTMRSA
+47 NGFIY
-62 YMLPCTLPVF
+62 
-72 NQMYPNVRL
+72 
-81 DVLEEHSGKLEGML
+81 KLTADEWA
-95 LNGETDLAFF
+95 TF
-105 NLPIKSPDIDYEVIK
+105 ITTVQ
-120 HEEVLL
+120 
-126 VMAANHPLAHSGLV
+126 
-140 RDGSGKNYF
+140 DGSGKNYF
-149 NLFKNGGTTYVL
+149 NLFENGGKTYVL
-161 ANENLKN
+161 ANENLKP

-189 QTAAASDGNEL
+189 QTATASDGNEL
-200 TISGLDLGYYLVR
+200 TISGLNLGYYLVR

-227 NALVKEKNEATV
+227 NAEVREKNEATV

-258 YVKFTIQ
+258 YVKFTIR
-265 ITVNDKA
+265 ITVKDKA

-286 TFVKNE
+286 TFVNDAE
-292 TYPLTVTVN
+292 HPLTVTVN
-301 ENTLDAANYKVTE
+301 ENTLDAANYQVAE
-314 TTEPR
+314 TTKPR

-395 QETEKKLAGATFQLS
+395 QTTGSDQAKEKMLAGATFQLS
-410 RDAAGAQVIKLVKV
+410 RDAKGAQVIKLVKV
-424 NDTTYRLALSTETE
+424 DDTTYRLALPTETE

-443 ITTGETGELVINGL
+443 ITTGETGALVINGL

-498 VADQTQTDTSGLV
+498 VADQTETDTSGVV

-523 TGGIGTTVFYV
+523 TGGIGTTAFYV

>member
-1 MGQKL
+1 MKHTRQFFAL
-6 FRKLGHKFVLT
+6 LLALVLT
-17 YAGERYVTKATE
+17 LGLCATAFADETKPGSITISNPAQGKTYE
-29 ILNLKKELDQ
+29 VFKLLDIV
-39 EMNDIIKN
+39 EDE
-47 NYGSLKIAFPTMRSA
+47 S
-62 YMLPCTLPVF
+62 
-72 NQMYPNVRL
+72 
-81 DVLEEHSGKLEGML
+81 
-95 LNGETDLAFF
+95 DLANKGFIYKLTNDDWATF
-105 NLPIKSPDIDYEVIK
+105 ITTVQ
-120 HEEVLL
+120 
-126 VMAANHPLAHSGLV
+126 
-140 RDGSGKNYF
+140 DGSGAKYF
-149 NLFKNGGTTYVL
+149 NLFENGGMTYVL
-161 ANENLKN
+161 ANENLKG

-189 QTAAASDGNEL
+189 QTATASDGNEL
-200 TISGLDLGYYLVR
+200 TISGLGLGYYLVR

-227 NALVKEKNEATV
+227 NAEVKEKNEATV

-258 YVKFTIQ
+258 YVKFTIR
-265 ITVNDKA
+265 ITVKDKA

-277 LVDEMTDGL
+277 LVDEMTEGL

-301 ENTLDAANYKVTE
+301 GSALAAENYNVAE

-319 GFTLTFNNNAEGNA
+319 GFTLTFNNNAEGSA

-378 KTETY
+378 TTETY

-395 QETEKKLAGATFQLS
+395 QETEKKLAGATFKLS
-410 RDAAGAQVIKLVKV
+410 RDEAGAQVIKLVKV
-424 NDTTYRLALSTETE
+424 NDTTYRLALPTETE

-475 LREPVNVTIGHK
+475 LREPVKVIIGHK

-498 VADQTQTDTSGLV
+498 VADQTQTDTSGVV

>member
-1 MGQKL
+1 MKHTRQIFAL
-6 FRKLGHKFVLT
+6 VLALVLT
-17 YAGERYVTKATE
+17 LGLCATAFAE
-29 ILNLKKELDQ
+29 EARP
-39 EMNDIIKN
+39 
-47 NYGSLKIAFPTMRSA
+47 GSITISNPAQGKT
-62 YMLPCTLPVF
+62 YEVF
-72 NQMYPNVRL
+72 KLL
-81 DVLEEHSGKLEGML
+81 DVAEDESDLTNNGIIYKL
-95 LNGETDLAFF
+95 TDDAW
-105 NLPIKSPDIDYEVIK
+105 
-120 HEEVLL
+120 
-126 VMAANHPLAHSGLV
+126 ANFITNV
-140 RDGSGKNYF
+140 QDGSGANYF
-149 NLFKNGGTTYVL
+149 NLYENNGMTYVL
-161 ANENLKN
+161 ANENLEG

-174 AKAKAYAEEKKLQPV
+174 AKAKAYAESNKLAPIK
-189 QTAAASDGNEL
+189 TAAAGTEGTLKIDD
-200 TISGLDLGYYLVR
+200 LDLGYYLVR

-227 NALVKEKNEATV
+227 NAQVREKNEATV

-258 YVKFTIQ
+258 YVKFTIR
-265 ITVNDKA
+265 ITVNDRA

-314 TTEPR
+314 TTKPR
-319 GFTLTFNNNAEGNA
+319 GFTLAFNNNAEGNA

-347 AQINENAKIADEA
+347 AQINEKAVVADEA

-378 KTETY
+378 TTETY

-395 QETEKKLAGATFQLS
+395 QTTGSDQAKEKMLAGATFQLS

-424 NDTTYRLALSTETE
+424 DDTTYRLALPTETDTA
-438 GVVDT
+438 VDT

-498 VADQTQTDTSGLV
+498 VGNQTETDTSGVV

-523 TGGIGTTVFYV
+523 TGGIGTTAFYV

>member
-1 MGQKL
+1 MKHTRQIFAL
-6 FRKLGHKFVLT
+6 VLALVLT
-17 YAGERYVTKATE
+17 LGLCATAFAE
-29 ILNLKKELDQ
+29 EAKP
-39 EMNDIIKN
+39 
-47 NYGSLKIAFPTMRSA
+47 GSITISNPAQGKT
-62 YMLPCTLPVF
+62 YEVF
-72 NQMYPNVRL
+72 KLL
-81 DVLEEHSGKLEGML
+81 DVAADESDLENNGFIYKLT
-95 LNGETDLAFF
+95 TDAWADFIT
-105 NLPIKSPDIDYEVIK
+105 NVK
-120 HEEVLL
+120 
-126 VMAANHPLAHSGLV
+126 
-140 RDGSGKNYF
+140 DGSDNNYF
-149 NLFKNGGTTYVL
+149 NLFENGGTTYVL
-161 ANENLKN
+161 ANKNLKN

-174 AKAKAYAEEKKLQPV
+174 AKAKAYAETNKLAPIK
-189 QTAAASDGNEL
+189 TAKAEAEGALE
-200 TISGLDLGYYLVR
+200 ISGLDLGYYLVR

-227 NALVKEKNEATV
+227 NAEVLEKNEATV

-247 TKKQNVAEIGT
+247 EKQNVAEIGT

-378 KTETY
+378 TTETY

-395 QETEKKLAGATFQLS
+395 QTTGSDQAKEKMLAGAIFQLS
-410 RDAAGAQVIKLVKV
+410 RDAAGAEVIKLVKV
-424 NDTTYRLALSTETE
+424 DDTTYRLALPTETDTA
-438 GVVDT
+438 VDT
-443 ITTGETGELVINGL
+443 ITTGETGALVINGL

-475 LREPVNVTIGHK
+475 LREPVKVTVAHK
-487 DANGKLTETSF
+487 TENGKLTETSF

-523 TGGIGTTVFYV
+523 TGGIGTTAFYV

>member
-1 MGQKL
+1 MKHTRQIFAL
-6 FRKLGHKFVLT
+6 VLALVLT
-17 YAGERYVTKATE
+17 LGLCATAFADE
-29 ILNLKKELDQ
+29 AKP
-39 EMNDIIKN
+39 
-47 NYGSLKIAFPTMRSA
+47 GSITISNPAQGKT
-62 YMLPCTLPVF
+62 YEVF
-72 NQMYPNVRL
+72 KLL
-81 DVLEEHSGKLEGML
+81 DVAADESDLENNGFIYKLT
-95 LNGETDLAFF
+95 TDAWADFIT
-105 NLPIKSPDIDYEVIK
+105 NVK
-120 HEEVLL
+120 
-126 VMAANHPLAHSGLV
+126 
-140 RDGSGKNYF
+140 DGSDNNYF
-149 NLFKNGGTTYVL
+149 NLFENGGTTYVL
-161 ANENLKN
+161 ANKNLKN

-174 AKAKAYAEEKKLQPV
+174 AKAKAYAETNKLAPIK
-189 QTAAASDGNEL
+189 TAKAEAEGALE
-200 TISGLDLGYYLVR
+200 ISGLDLGYYLVR

-227 NALVKEKNEATV
+227 NAEVREKNEATV

-247 TKKQNVAEIGT
+247 SKKQNVAEIGT
-258 YVKFTIQ
+258 YVKFTIR

-286 TFVKNE
+286 TFVKDAE
-292 TYPLTVTVN
+292 HPLTVTVN
-301 ENTLDAANYKVTE
+301 ENTLGAANYQVAE

-378 KTETY
+378 TTETY
-383 VWKMNIVKYTME
+383 VWKMDIVKYTTV
-395 QETEKKLAGATFQLS
+395 QAAGSGQATEKRLAEATFQLS
-410 RDAAGAQVIKLVKV
+410 RDKAGTEVIKLVKV
-424 NDTTYRLALSTETE
+424 NDTTYRLALPTETE

-498 VADQTQTDTSGLV
+498 VADQTQTDTSGVV

>member
-1 MGQKL
+1 MKHTRQ
-6 FRKLGHKFVLT
+6 FFVLVLALVLTLGLCATAFADEAKPGSITISNPAQGKT
-17 YAGERYVTKATE
+17 YEVFK
-29 ILNLKKELDQ
+29 LLDIV
-39 EMNDIIKN
+39 EDE
-47 NYGSLKIAFPTMRSA
+47 S
-62 YMLPCTLPVF
+62 
-72 NQMYPNVRL
+72 
-81 DVLEEHSGKLEGML
+81 
-95 LNGETDLAFF
+95 DLANNGFIYKLTADDWATF
-105 NLPIKSPDIDYEVIK
+105 ITTVQ
-120 HEEVLL
+120 
-126 VMAANHPLAHSGLV
+126 
-140 RDGSGKNYF
+140 DGSGAKYF
-149 NLFKNGGTTYVL
+149 NLFENGGMTYVL
-161 ANENLKN
+161 ANENLKG

-174 AKAKAYAEEKKLQPV
+174 AKAKAYAETNKLAPLK
-189 QTAAASDGNEL
+189 TAKAEAEGALEISD
-200 TISGLDLGYYLVR
+200 LDLGYYLVR

-227 NALVKEKNEATV
+227 NAEVKEKNEATV

-247 TKKQNVAEIGT
+247 AKKQNVAEIGT
-258 YVKFTIQ
+258 YVKFTIR
-265 ITVNDKA
+265 ITVKDKA

-301 ENTLDAANYKVTE
+301 ENILDAANYKVAE

-319 GFTLTFNNNAEGNA
+319 GFTLTFNNNAEGSA

-338 GDVVTVTYY
+338 DDVVTVTYY

-378 KTETY
+378 TTETY
-383 VWKMNIVKYTME
+383 VWKMNIVKYTMKKAADGD
-395 QETEKKLAGATFQLS
+395 QATEEKLAGATFQLS
-410 RDAAGAQVIKLVKV
+410 RDEAGTQVIKLVKV
-424 NDTTYRLALSTETE
+424 DDTTYRLALPTETE

-475 LREPVNVTIGHK
+475 LREPVKVKIDHTT
-487 DANGKLTETSF
+487 ANGKLTETSF
-498 VADQTQTDTSGLV
+498 VADQTETDTSGVV

>member
-1 MGQKL
+1 MKHTRQFFAL
-6 FRKLGHKFVLT
+6 VLALVLT
-17 YAGERYVTKATE
+17 LGLCATAFA
-29 ILNLKKELDQ
+29 KDAKP
-39 EMNDIIKN
+39 
-47 NYGSLKIAFPTMRSA
+47 GSITISNPAQGKT
-62 YMLPCTLPVF
+62 YEVF
-72 NQMYPNVRL
+72 KLL
-81 DVLEEHSGKLEGML
+81 DVVEDES
-95 LNGETDLAFF
+95 DLANKGFIYKLTADAWADF
-105 NLPIKSPDIDYEVIK
+105 ITNVK
-120 HEEVLL
+120 
-126 VMAANHPLAHSGLV
+126 
-140 RDGSGKNYF
+140 DGSDNNYF
-149 NLFKNGGTTYVL
+149 NLFENGGTKYVL
-161 ANENLKN
+161 ANENLKP

-174 AKAKAYAEEKKLQPV
+174 AKAKAYAEANKLAPIK
-189 QTAAASDGNEL
+189 TAKAEAEGALE
-200 TISGLDLGYYLVR
+200 ISGLDLGYYLVR

-227 NALVKEKNEATV
+227 NAEVREKNEATV

-258 YVKFTIQ
+258 YVKFTIR
-265 ITVNDKA
+265 ITVKDKA

-286 TFVKNE
+286 TFVNDAE
-292 TYPLTVTVN
+292 HPLTVTVN

-319 GFTLTFNNNAEGNA
+319 GFTLAFNNNAEGSA

-378 KTETY
+378 TTETY

-395 QETEKKLAGATFQLS
+395 QGTEKKLAGATFQLS
-410 RDAAGAQVIKLVKV
+410 RDEAGAQVIKLVKV
-424 NDTTYRLALSTETE
+424 DDTTYRLALPTETDTA
-438 GVVDT
+438 VDT

-457 ADGTYYLTET
+457 ADGIYYLTET

-475 LREPVNVTIGHK
+475 LREPVKVKIDHTT
-487 DANGKLTETSF
+487 ANGKLTETSF

>member
-1 MGQKL
+1 MKHTRQIFAL
-6 FRKLGHKFVLT
+6 VLALVLT
-17 YAGERYVTKATE
+17 LGLCATAFAEKA
-29 ILNLKKELDQ
+29 KP
-39 EMNDIIKN
+39 
-47 NYGSLKIAFPTMRSA
+47 GSITISNPAQGKT
-62 YMLPCTLPVF
+62 YEVF
-72 NQMYPNVRL
+72 KLL
-81 DVLEEHSGKLEGML
+81 DVAADESDLENNGFIYKLTADAWADFIT
-95 LNGETDLAFF
+95 N
-105 NLPIKSPDIDYEVIK
+105 VQ
-120 HEEVLL
+120 
-126 VMAANHPLAHSGLV
+126 
-140 RDGSGKNYF
+140 DGSGKNYF
-149 NLFKNGGTTYVL
+149 NLFENGGTKYVL
-161 ANENLKN
+161 ANENLKP

-189 QTAAASDGNEL
+189 QTATASDGNEL

-227 NALVKEKNEATV
+227 NAQVREKNEATV

-258 YVKFTIQ
+258 YVKFTIR
-265 ITVNDKA
+265 ITVKDKA

-277 LVDEMTDGL
+277 LVDEMTEGL

-301 ENTLDAANYKVTE
+301 ENTLDAANYQVAE

-319 GFTLTFNNNAEGNA
+319 GFTLTFNNNAEGSA

-347 AQINENAKIADEA
+347 AQINEKAVVADEA

-378 KTETY
+378 TTETY

-410 RDAAGAQVIKLVKV
+410 RDEAGAQVIKLVKV
-424 NDTTYRLALSTETE
+424 DDTTYRLALPTDTA
-438 GVVDT
+438 VDT

-475 LREPVNVTIGHK
+475 LREPVKVTIGHNK
-487 DANGKLTETSF
+487 NANGKLTETSF
-498 VADQTQTDTSGLV
+498 VANQTETDTSGLV

>member
-1 MGQKL
+1 MKHTRQFFAL
-6 FRKLGHKFVLT
+6 VLALVLT
-17 YAGERYVTKATE
+17 LGLCATAFAE
-29 ILNLKKELDQ
+29 EAKPGSITISNPAQGKTYEVFKLLDIV
-39 EMNDIIKN
+39 EDE
-47 NYGSLKIAFPTMRSA
+47 S
-62 YMLPCTLPVF
+62 
-72 NQMYPNVRL
+72 
-81 DVLEEHSGKLEGML
+81 
-95 LNGETDLAFF
+95 DLANKGFIYKLTNDDWATF
-105 NLPIKSPDIDYEVIK
+105 ITTVQ
-120 HEEVLL
+120 
-126 VMAANHPLAHSGLV
+126 
-140 RDGSGKNYF
+140 DGSGKNYF
-149 NLFKNGGTTYVL
+149 NLFENGGKKYVL
-161 ANENLKN
+161 ANENLKG

-189 QTAAASDGNEL
+189 QTATASDENKL
-200 TISGLDLGYYLVR
+200 TISDLDLGYYLVR

-227 NALVKEKNEATV
+227 NAEVKEKNEATV

-247 TKKQNVAEIGT
+247 AKKQNVAEIGT
-258 YVKFTIQ
+258 YVKFTIR
-265 ITVNDKA
+265 ITVKDKA

-286 TFVKNE
+286 TFVNNE

-301 ENTLDAANYKVTE
+301 GSALAAENYNVAE

-319 GFTLTFNNNAEGNA
+319 GFTLTFNNNAEGSA

-378 KTETY
+378 TTETY
-383 VWKMNIVKYTME
+383 VWKMNIVKYTMKKAADSD
-395 QETEKKLAGATFQLS
+395 QATEEKLAGATFKLS

-424 NDTTYRLALSTETE
+424 DDTTYRLALPTETDTA
-438 GVVDT
+438 VDT
-443 ITTGETGELVINGL
+443 VTTGETGELVINGL

-467 KAPRGYNL
+467 KAPKGYNL
-475 LREPVNVTIGHK
+475 LREPVKVTIGHK

-498 VADQTQTDTSGLV
+498 VADQTEMDTSGVV

>member
-1 MGQKL
+1 MKHTRQIFAL
-6 FRKLGHKFVLT
+6 VLALVLT
-17 YAGERYVTKATE
+17 LGLCATAFADGA
-29 ILNLKKELDQ
+29 KP
-39 EMNDIIKN
+39 
-47 NYGSLKIAFPTMRSA
+47 GSITISNPAQGKT
-62 YMLPCTLPVF
+62 YEVF
-72 NQMYPNVRL
+72 KLL
-81 DVLEEHSGKLEGML
+81 DVAADESDLENNGFIYKLT
-95 LNGETDLAFF
+95 TDAWADFIT
-105 NLPIKSPDIDYEVIK
+105 NVQ
-120 HEEVLL
+120 
-126 VMAANHPLAHSGLV
+126 
-140 RDGSGKNYF
+140 DGSGKNYF
-149 NLFKNGGTTYVL
+149 NLFENGGMTYVL
-161 ANENLKN
+161 ANENLKP

-174 AKAKAYAEEKKLQPV
+174 AKAKVYAETNKLAPIK
-189 QTAAASDGNEL
+189 TAKAEAEGALE
-200 TISGLDLGYYLVR
+200 ISGLDLGYYLVR

-227 NALVKEKNEATV
+227 NAQVREKNEATV

-265 ITVNDKA
+265 ITVKDKA

-319 GFTLTFNNNAEGNA
+319 GFTLAFNNNAEGNA

-360 NVNKAKVEYGTNS
+360 NVNKARVEYGTNS

-378 KTETY
+378 TTETY

-395 QETEKKLAGATFQLS
+395 QTTGSDQAKEKRLAGATFQLS
-410 RDAAGAQVIKLVKV
+410 RDEAGTEVIKLIKV
-424 NDTTYRLALSTETE
+424 DDTTYRLALPTETDTA
-438 GVVDT
+438 VDT
-443 ITTGETGELVINGL
+443 ITTGNSGALVINGL

-475 LREPVNVTIGHK
+475 LREPVKVTVAHK
-487 DANGKLTETSF
+487 TENGKLTETSF

>member
-1 MGQKL
+1 MKHTRQFFAL
-6 FRKLGHKFVLT
+6 ILALVLT
-17 YAGERYVTKATE
+17 LGLCATAFADE
-29 ILNLKKELDQ
+29 AKP
-39 EMNDIIKN
+39 
-47 NYGSLKIAFPTMRSA
+47 GSITISNPAQGKT
-62 YMLPCTLPVF
+62 YEVF
-72 NQMYPNVRL
+72 KLL
-81 DVLEEHSGKLEGML
+81 DVVEDES
-95 LNGETDLAFF
+95 DLANNGFIYKLTADAWADF
-105 NLPIKSPDIDYEVIK
+105 ITNVK
-120 HEEVLL
+120 
-126 VMAANHPLAHSGLV
+126 
-140 RDGSGKNYF
+140 DGSDNNYF
-149 NLFKNGGTTYVL
+149 NLFENGGTKYVL
-161 ANENLKN
+161 ANENLKH

-174 AKAKAYAEEKKLQPV
+174 AKAKAYAETNKLAPIK
-189 QTAAASDGNEL
+189 TAKAEAEGALE
-200 TISGLDLGYYLVR
+200 ISGLDLGYYLVR

-227 NALVKEKNEATV
+227 NAEVKEKNEATV

-265 ITVNDKA
+265 ITVKDKA

-319 GFTLTFNNNAEGNA
+319 GFTLAFNNNAEGNA

-347 AQINENAKIADEA
+347 AQINENAVIADEA

-378 KTETY
+378 TTETY

-395 QETEKKLAGATFQLS
+395 QGTEKKLAGATFKLS

-424 NDTTYRLALSTETE
+424 DDTTYRLALPTEIDTA
-438 GVVDT
+438 VDT
-443 ITTGETGELVINGL
+443 ITTGKTGELVINGL

-475 LREPVNVTIGHK
+475 LREPVKVTVNHR
-487 DANGKLTETSF
+487 AENGKLTETSF
-498 VADQTQTDTSGLV
+498 VADQTQTDTSGVV

>member
-1 MGQKL
+1 MKHTRQFFAL
-6 FRKLGHKFVLT
+6 VLALVLT
-17 YAGERYVTKATE
+17 LGLCATAFAE
-29 ILNLKKELDQ
+29 DAKP
-39 EMNDIIKN
+39 
-47 NYGSLKIAFPTMRSA
+47 GSITISNPAQGKT
-62 YMLPCTLPVF
+62 YEVF
-72 NQMYPNVRL
+72 KLL
-81 DVLEEHSGKLEGML
+81 DVVEDES
-95 LNGETDLAFF
+95 DLANKGFIYKLTADAWADF
-105 NLPIKSPDIDYEVIK
+105 ITNVK
-120 HEEVLL
+120 
-126 VMAANHPLAHSGLV
+126 
-140 RDGSGKNYF
+140 DGSDNNYF
-149 NLFKNGGTTYVL
+149 NLFENGGTKYVL
-161 ANENLKN
+161 ANENLKP

-174 AKAKAYAEEKKLQPV
+174 AKAKAYAEANKLAPIK
-189 QTAAASDGNEL
+189 TAKAEAEGALE
-200 TISGLDLGYYLVR
+200 ISGLDLGYYLVR

-227 NALVKEKNEATV
+227 NAEVPEKNEATV

-258 YVKFTIQ
+258 YVKFTIR
-265 ITVNDKA
+265 ITVKDKA

-286 TFVKNE
+286 TFVNDAE
-292 TYPLTVTVN
+292 HPLTVTVN

-319 GFTLTFNNNAEGNA
+319 GFTLAFNNNAEGSA

-378 KTETY
+378 TTETY

-395 QETEKKLAGATFQLS
+395 QGTEKKLAGATFQLS
-410 RDAAGAQVIKLVKV
+410 RDEAGAQVIKLVKV
-424 NDTTYRLALSTETE
+424 DDTTYRLALPTETDTA
-438 GVVDT
+438 VDT

-457 ADGTYYLTET
+457 ADGIYYLTET

-475 LREPVNVTIGHK
+475 LREPVKVKIDHTT
-487 DANGKLTETSF
+487 ANGKLTETSF

-523 TGGIGTTVFYV
+523 TGGIGTTVFY
-534 LGSAM
+534 

>member
-1 MGQKL
+1 MKHTRQIFAL
-6 FRKLGHKFVLT
+6 VLALVLT
-17 YAGERYVTKATE
+17 LGLCATAFADE
-29 ILNLKKELDQ
+29 AKP
-39 EMNDIIKN
+39 
-47 NYGSLKIAFPTMRSA
+47 GSITISNPAQGKT
-62 YMLPCTLPVF
+62 YEVF
-72 NQMYPNVRL
+72 KLL
-81 DVLEEHSGKLEGML
+81 DVAADESDLENNGFIYKLT
-95 LNGETDLAFF
+95 TDAWADFIT
-105 NLPIKSPDIDYEVIK
+105 NVQ
-120 HEEVLL
+120 
-126 VMAANHPLAHSGLV
+126 
-140 RDGSGKNYF
+140 DGSGKNYF

-161 ANENLKN
+161 VNENLKN

-189 QTAAASDGNEL
+189 QTAAASDENKL

-227 NALVKEKNEATV
+227 NAQVLEKNEATV

-265 ITVNDKA
+265 ITVKDKA

-498 VADQTQTDTSGLV
+498 VADQTQTDTSGVV

-539 ALGAVILLVTKKRMA
+539 ALGAVILLVTRKRMA

>member
-1 MGQKL
+1 MKHTRQFFAL
-6 FRKLGHKFVLT
+6 VLALVLT
-17 YAGERYVTKATE
+17 LGLCATAFADE
-29 ILNLKKELDQ
+29 ARPGSITISNPAQGKTYEVFKLLDVAAD
-39 EMNDIIKN
+39 ESDLKN
-47 NYGSLKIAFPTMRSA
+47 NGFIYKLTADAWADFIT
-62 YMLPCTLPVF
+62 
-72 NQMYPNVRL
+72 NV
-81 DVLEEHSGKLEGML
+81 K
-95 LNGETDLAFF
+95 
-105 NLPIKSPDIDYEVIK
+105 
-120 HEEVLL
+120 
-126 VMAANHPLAHSGLV
+126 
-140 RDGSGKNYF
+140 DGSGKNYF
-149 NLFKNGGTTYVL
+149 NLFENGGTTYVL
-161 ANENLKN
+161 ANDNLKP

-174 AKAKAYAEEKKLQPV
+174 AKAKAYAEEKKLHPV
-189 QTAAASDGNEL
+189 QRATASDGNEL

-227 NALVKEKNEATV
+227 NAEVREKNEATV

-258 YVKFTIQ
+258 YVKFTIR

-347 AQINENAKIADEA
+347 AQINEKAVVADEA

-378 KTETY
+378 TTETY
-383 VWKMNIVKYTME
+383 VWKMNIAKYTME
-395 QETEKKLAGATFQLS
+395 QGTEKNLAGATFQLS
-410 RDAAGAQVIKLVKV
+410 RDAAGAEVIKLVKV
-424 NDTTYRLALSTETE
+424 DDTTYRLALPTETDTA
-438 GVVDT
+438 VDT
-443 ITTGETGELVINGL
+443 ITTGETGALVINGL

>member
-1 MGQKL
+1 MKHTRQIFAL
-6 FRKLGHKFVLT
+6 VLALVLT
-17 YAGERYVTKATE
+17 LGLCATAFADE
-29 ILNLKKELDQ
+29 AKP
-39 EMNDIIKN
+39 
-47 NYGSLKIAFPTMRSA
+47 GSITISNPAQGKT
-62 YMLPCTLPVF
+62 YEVF
-72 NQMYPNVRL
+72 KLL
-81 DVLEEHSGKLEGML
+81 DVVEDESDLENNGFIYKLT
-95 LNGETDLAFF
+95 TDAWADFIT
-105 NLPIKSPDIDYEVIK
+105 NVK
-120 HEEVLL
+120 
-126 VMAANHPLAHSGLV
+126 
-140 RDGSGKNYF
+140 DGSDNNYF
-149 NLFKNGGTTYVL
+149 NLFENGGTTYVL
-161 ANENLKN
+161 ANENLKP

-174 AKAKAYAEEKKLQPV
+174 AKAKVYAETNKLAPIK
-189 QTAAASDGNEL
+189 TAKAEAEGALE
-200 TISGLDLGYYLVR
+200 ISGLDLGYYLVR

-227 NALVKEKNEATV
+227 NAQVLEKNEATV

-265 ITVNDKA
+265 ITVKDKA

-319 GFTLTFNNNAEGNA
+319 GFTLTFNNNAEGSA

-338 GDVVTVTYY
+338 DDVVTVTYY
-347 AQINENAKIADEA
+347 AQINEKAKIADEA
-360 NVNKAKVEYGTNS
+360 NVNKARVEYGTNS

-383 VWKMNIVKYTME
+383 VWKMNIVKYTKE
-395 QETEKKLAGATFQLS
+395 QGSEKKLAGATFQLS

-424 NDTTYRLALSTETE
+424 DDTTYRLALPTETDTA
-438 GVVDT
+438 VDT

-457 ADGTYYLTET
+457 ADGEYYLTET

-475 LREPVNVTIGHK
+475 LREPVKVTVAHK
-487 DANGKLTETSF
+487 TENGKLTETSF
-498 VADQTQTDTSGLV
+498 VANQTETDTSGVV

>member
-1 MGQKL
+1 MKHTRQFFAL
-6 FRKLGHKFVLT
+6 LLALVLT
-17 YAGERYVTKATE
+17 LGLCATAFADE
-29 ILNLKKELDQ
+29 AKPGSITISNPAQGKTYEVFKLLDIV
-39 EMNDIIKN
+39 EDE
-47 NYGSLKIAFPTMRSA
+47 S
-62 YMLPCTLPVF
+62 
-72 NQMYPNVRL
+72 
-81 DVLEEHSGKLEGML
+81 
-95 LNGETDLAFF
+95 DLANKGFIYKLTNDDWATF
-105 NLPIKSPDIDYEVIK
+105 ITTVQ
-120 HEEVLL
+120 
-126 VMAANHPLAHSGLV
+126 
-140 RDGSGKNYF
+140 DGSGKNYF
-149 NLFKNGGTTYVL
+149 NLFENGGKKYVL
-161 ANENLKN
+161 ANENLKG

-189 QTAAASDGNEL
+189 QTATASDENKL
-200 TISGLDLGYYLVR
+200 TISDLDLGYYLVR

-227 NALVKEKNEATV
+227 NAEVLEKNEATV

-258 YVKFTIQ
+258 YVKFTIR
-265 ITVNDKA
+265 ITVKDKA

-277 LVDEMTDGL
+277 LVDEMTEGL
-286 TFVKNE
+286 TFVNDE
-292 TYPLTVTVN
+292 NHPLTVTVN
-301 ENTLDAANYKVTE
+301 GSALAAENYNVAE

-319 GFTLTFNNNAEGNA
+319 GFTITFNNNAEGNA

-378 KTETY
+378 TTETY

-395 QETEKKLAGATFQLS
+395 QETEKKLAGATFKLS
-410 RDAAGAQVIKLVKV
+410 RDEAGAQVIKLVKV
-424 NDTTYRLALSTETE
+424 DDTIYRLALPTETE

-498 VADQTQTDTSGLV
+498 VADQTEMDTSGVV